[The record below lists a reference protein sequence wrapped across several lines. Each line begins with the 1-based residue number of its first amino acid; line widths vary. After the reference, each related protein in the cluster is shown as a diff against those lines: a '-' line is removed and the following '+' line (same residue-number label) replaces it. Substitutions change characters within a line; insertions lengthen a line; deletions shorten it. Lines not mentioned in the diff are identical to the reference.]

1 MNNFFK
7 LRTVH
12 PAPAIAVLV
21 KKIYEAP
28 EREQTRSTTSPI
40 ESHSPSMAVLPLLEY
55 VMHFDG
61 CSKGNPGEAGAGSV
75 IYQYGKEIWAS
86 SEYVGRKET
95 NNFAEYKGLILGLKG
110 ALELNIENLFVCGDS
125 MLVINQ
131 LNGKYK
137 VNSPNLAQVYGESK
151 KLASQF
157 NSVSFN
163 HVYRNKNTRADELSN
178 KALED
183 RDDDTDSVSY

>member
-12 PAPAIAVLV
+12 PAPVIAVLA

-28 EREQTRSTTSPI
+28 EREQTHATIPI
-40 ESHSPSMAVLPLLEY
+40 ESPSPSVAVLPLLEY

-61 CSKGNPGEAGAGSV
+61 CSKGNPGEAGAGAV

-110 ALELNIENLFVCGDS
+110 ALELNIDNLFVCGDS

-131 LNGKYK
+131 MNGKYK

-163 HVYRNKNTRADELSN
+163 HVYRNKNKRADELSN
-178 KALED
+178 KAL
-183 RDDDTDSVSY
+183 DDDDNAC

>member
-12 PAPAIAVLV
+12 PAPAIAVLA

-28 EREQTRSTTSPI
+28 DREETQTIITPI
-40 ESHSPSMAVLPLLEY
+40 ESPTTSTAVLPLLEY

-61 CSKGNPGEAGAGSV
+61 CSKGNPGEAGAGAV
-75 IYQYGKEIWAS
+75 IYRFGKEIWAN

-125 MLVINQ
+125 MLVVNQ
-131 LNGKYK
+131 MNGKYK

-163 HVYRNKNTRADELSN
+163 HVYRNKNKRADELSN

-183 RDDDTDSVSY
+183 CEDDTD